1 MRRGRGRGRDGASS
15 WRWSWR
21 WSWSR
26 DRVKGKGRGKGKS
39 GCRGD
44 GKVCRKE
51 TYPQLKFREF
61 ADKMRNECVVE
72 KDVLV

>member
-1 MRRGRGRGRDGASS
+1 M
-15 WRWSWR
+15 
-21 WSWSR
+21 
-26 DRVKGKGRGKGKS
+26 
-39 GCRGD
+39 
-44 GKVCRKE
+44 CRKE